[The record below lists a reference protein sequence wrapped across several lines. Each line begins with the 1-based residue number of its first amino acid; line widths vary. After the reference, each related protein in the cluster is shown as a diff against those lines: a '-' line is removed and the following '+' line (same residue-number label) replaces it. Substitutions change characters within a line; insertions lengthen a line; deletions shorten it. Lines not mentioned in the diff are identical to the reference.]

1 MPRFSFKKAVPPP
14 ISLETSLD
22 NAKKWLNII
31 RYGESGTVI
40 QLQDDCEYRVL
51 EIINNP
57 TILKNVLGLY
67 HRKYLFKY
75 VPIDQKDLQKAIKDV
90 LIEVCV
96 ERKIA
101 TKGILSEMENDEILK
116 EIAEKGYDV
125 GLFISHIKSHLIK
138 NDFQPLI
145 DLELLIR
152 TSKNLSVVVFS
163 EIDITHE
170 KYNLLVDKCSFLYD
184 HIIKYPLY
192 GESDL
197 KQFIAHYN
205 HHWNFSLPYKAI
217 KEIIDACGG
226 YLWLIHQAHRNLRD
240 NSEMTIHQALTDE
253 LLVKKL
259 EIVWDKFT
267 KEEQSIMRKIVQD
280 TFQEKDAM
288 SHEFHYL
295 KSIRAIIEDKGK
307 VRLGIPLLS
316 TLIEQESKLNKFIL
330 RENNLFIGNV
340 DITLKLT
347 KKERI
352 FVSLLLSTKKR
363 VISRD
368 TVAKA
373 IWGKNWEEKFSD
385 WAIDRLVHR
394 VRKKLKSL
402 GIDEKLLKTIKKKG
416 FVFG

>member
-1 MPRFSFKKAVPPP
+1 MTKSNIKKSVPPP
-14 ISLETSLD
+14 ITLETTLS

-40 QLQDDCEYRVL
+40 QIQDDCEYRVL

-57 TILKNVLGLY
+57 AILKSVLGLY
-67 HRKYLFKY
+67 HRKYLLRY
-75 VPIDQKDLQKAIKDV
+75 VPIDQKDLQNAIKDTLV
-90 LIEVCV
+90 EVCV

-101 TKGILSEMENDEILK
+101 TRGILSEMANYELLK

-125 GLFISHIKSHLIK
+125 GLFLTHIKPLLNK
-138 NDFQPLI
+138 NNFQPLI

-163 EIDITHE
+163 EIDITHG

-192 GESDL
+192 DESDSR
-197 KQFIAHYN
+197 QFIIHHN
-205 HHWNFSLPYKAI
+205 HQWNFSLPEKTI
-217 KEIIDACGG
+217 NEIIRSCGG

-240 NSEMTIHQALTDE
+240 NPEMTINQALTDG
-253 LLVKKL
+253 LLIKKL
-259 EIVWDKFT
+259 EIVWNKFT
-267 KEEQSIMRKIVQD
+267 KDEQSIFRKIVLD
-280 TFQEKDAM
+280 TLQEKDTLT
-288 SHEFHYL
+288 HEFHYL
-295 KSIRAIIEDKGK
+295 KSIRAILEDKEK
-307 VRLGIPLLS
+307 VTIGIPLL
-316 TLIEQESKLNKFIL
+316 TTIIEQENKLNKFKV
-330 RENNLFIGNV
+330 RENNLFIGNI
-340 DITLKLT
+340 DITMKLT

-352 FVSLLLSTKKR
+352 LMLLLLSTKKR

-368 TVAKA
+368 TAAKA
-373 IWGKNWEEKFSD
+373 IWGKDWEEKYSD

-402 GIDEKLLKTIKKKG
+402 GIDEKLLKTVKKKG
-416 FVFG
+416 FIFG